1 MNRIVLSLLL
11 ATAALGAS
19 AREPTEVMF
28 FFDTEDYTSDR
39 ANDSVVQIAQTFTDA
54 CVTGHFAIVG
64 YLAQKWMDYGRTD
77 VVEAL
82 KPHLIGTQTMYHS
95 LHPNILE
102 MADERDF
109 SVAYANVMAQEKQGV
124 DLIKK
129 ALGRD
134 DIICGVPPGTA
145 KSYVA
150 MYVWADLGIPFWCDT
165 VIADGE
171 DGDLWYCNQRHYD
184 YNWSMDQLLPTY
196 TKKPDFDR
204 LLNSFARR
212 RRVLLFLHPNMATFT
227 KFWDWEPYR
236 GGNNVPF
243 GQWEKLPERPAEE
256 TAEYLRRLGTL
267 ARRLKADPRFK
278 IVTLKD
284 KLPSAPRRAIS
295 RADMPVLHDWMAKHI
310 RDVREPAS
318 WCVADVFQAAVR
330 FLRGEGE
337 VLPGKV
343 YGFLEEPYAVTGS
356 VRVTRAEMVEAA
368 RRIDLTS
375 FVPASIK
382 VGGTKVG
389 PGDFLVGALQL
400 LATGADAVTLCE
412 RPQYARD
419 LKPLQTFQP
428 KGTWTHA
435 TTFKDEIASDRL
447 RWQIWTLR
455 REG

>member
-1 MNRIVLSLLL
+1 
-11 ATAALGAS
+11 
-19 AREPTEVMF
+19 
-28 FFDTEDYTSDR
+28 
-39 ANDSVVQIAQTFTDA
+39 
-54 CVTGHFAIVG
+54 
-64 YLAQKWMDYGRTD
+64 
-77 VVEAL
+77 
-82 KPHLIGTQTMYHS
+82 
-95 LHPNILE
+95 

-243 GQWEKLPERPAEE
+243 GQWEI
-256 TAEYLRRLGTL
+256 G
-267 ARRLKADPRFK
+267 
-278 IVTLKD
+278 
-284 KLPSAPRRAIS
+284 RAH
-295 RADMPVLHDWMAKHI
+295 V
-310 RDVREPAS
+310 
-318 WCVADVFQAAVR
+318 
-330 FLRGEGE
+330 
-337 VLPGKV
+337 
-343 YGFLEEPYAVTGS
+343 
-356 VRVTRAEMVEAA
+356 
-368 RRIDLTS
+368 
-375 FVPASIK
+375 
-382 VGGTKVG
+382 
-389 PGDFLVGALQL
+389 
-400 LATGADAVTLCE
+400 
-412 RPQYARD
+412 
-419 LKPLQTFQP
+419 
-428 KGTWTHA
+428 
-435 TTFKDEIASDRL
+435 
-447 RWQIWTLR
+447 
-455 REG
+455 